1 MPRIVLKT
9 EIDAPIEVCFDLSR
23 SIDLHQISTAHTNE
37 QAIDGVTSGLI
48 NLHESVTW
56 RARHFG
62 FSGLT
67 RNKEFFFNAG
77 IFFFIKA
84 KFSSIA

>member
-1 MPRIVLKT
+1 
-9 EIDAPIEVCFDLSR
+9 
-23 SIDLHQISTAHTNE
+23 
-37 QAIDGVTSGLI
+37 
-48 NLHESVTW
+48 
-56 RARHFG
+56 
-62 FSGLT
+62 LT